1 MPAIVAEL
9 QRVAPDVK
17 LRPIPYGNDLLETR
31 IVPGTTALVLS
42 ELKLRSKWLGT
53 CAGGTIRLVAGLGR

>member
-9 QRVAPDVK
+9 QRVAPDIK
-17 LRPIPYGNDLLETR
+17 LRLIPYGNDLLETR

-42 ELKLRSKWLGT
+42 ELKLRSKWLCT
-53 CAGGTIRLVAGLGR
+53 CAVGTIRLIAGSGR